1 MNKIAITTGDRLGI
15 GREVL
20 IGALKFL
27 QIPENQVVIIGDN
40 TGLPYPHV
48 IINELD
54 NGTFCYKSLVA
65 ACQLAR
71 NGDVS
76 AIVTAP
82 ISKEA
87 INSSGYE
94 YSGQTEILEEFLS
107 DGKEKAEML
116 FIASD
121 LRVMLLTRHIALK
134 DVPNE
139 VTIEDTIEKTK
150 RLHKFLVEYEGIKNP
165 KIAFCAFNPHIGDNG
180 LFGDEDDRILI
191 PAISKMREG
200 GLDVEFPQSAD
211 ALFGKIGKKY
221 LNNNPQEYD
230 AIISIYH
237 DQALCA
243 VKAIA
248 FDEVVNT
255 TIGLKVIRTSPSHGS
270 AYDIAGKGL
279 ADPSSMIEAIKLAL
293 RLKKDVQV

>member
-15 GREVL
+15 GKEVL
-20 IGALKFL
+20 IGALNFL
-27 QIPENQVVIIGDN
+27 QIPQDKVVIIGDD

-48 IINELD
+48 TINESD
-54 NGTFCYKSLVA
+54 NGTFCYKSLIA
-65 ACQLAR
+65 AAQLAR

-87 INSSGYE
+87 INSSGYKF
-94 YSGQTEILEEFLS
+94 SGQTEILEEFLS
-107 DGKEKAEML
+107 DGDEKAEML
-116 FIASD
+116 FIAED

-134 DVPNE
+134 DVPSE

-150 RLHKFLVEYEGIKNP
+150 RLHKFLIEYEGIKNP

-180 LFGDEDDRILI
+180 LFGDEDDKILI
-191 PAISKMREG
+191 PAIQKMQSEG
-200 GLDVEFPQSAD
+200 LAVELPQSAD

-221 LNNNPQEYD
+221 LNSEPQEYD

-270 AYDIAGKGL
+270 AYDIAGKGI
-279 ADPSSMIEAIKLAL
+279 ADCSSMIEAIKLAL
-293 RLKKDVQV
+293 RLKRGVHV

>member
-15 GREVL
+15 GKEVL
-20 IGALKFL
+20 IGALNSL
-27 QIPENQVVIIGDN
+27 QIPQEQVVIIGDN
-40 TGLPYPHV
+40 TGLCYPHV
-48 IINELD
+48 IITEQD
-54 NGTFCYKSLVA
+54 NGDFCYKSLVA
-65 ACQLAR
+65 ACQLAK

-87 INSSGYE
+87 INSSGYK

-107 DGKEKAEML
+107 SGNERAEML
-116 FIASD
+116 FIAED

-134 DVPNE
+134 NVPSS
-139 VTIEDTIEKTK
+139 VTIDNTIEKTK

-180 LFGDEDDRILI
+180 LFGDEDDKILI
-191 PAISKMREG
+191 PAISKMQEEG
-200 GLDVEFPQSAD
+200 LNVLYPQSAD

-221 LNNNPQEYD
+221 LKGEAQEFN
-230 AIISIYH
+230 AVVSIYH

-248 FDEVVNT
+248 FDKVVNT
-255 TIGLKVIRTSPSHGS
+255 TIGLNVIRTSPSHGS
-270 AYDIAGKGL
+270 AYDIAGQGI
-279 ADPSSMIEAIKLAL
+279 ADCSSMKEAIKLAL
-293 RLKKDVQV
+293 RLKKGENV

>member
-15 GREVL
+15 GKEVL
-20 IGALKFL
+20 IGALNFL
-27 QIPENQVVIIGDN
+27 QIPQDKVVIIGDD

-48 IINELD
+48 TINESD
-54 NGTFCYKSLVA
+54 NGTFCYKSLIA
-65 ACQLAR
+65 AAQLAR

-87 INSSGYE
+87 INSSGYKF
-94 YSGQTEILEEFLS
+94 SGQTEILEEFLS
-107 DGKEKAEML
+107 DGDEKAEML
-116 FIASD
+116 FIAED

-134 DVPNE
+134 DVPSE

-150 RLHKFLVEYEGIKNP
+150 RLHKFLVEYEGIKSP

-180 LFGDEDDRILI
+180 LFGDEDDKILI
-191 PAISKMREG
+191 PAIQKMQSEG
-200 GLDVEFPQSAD
+200 LAVELPQSAD

-221 LNNNPQEYD
+221 LNSEPQEYD

-270 AYDIAGKGL
+270 AYDIAGKGI
-279 ADPSSMIEAIKLAL
+279 ADCSSMIEAIKLAL
-293 RLKKDVQV
+293 RLKRGVHV

>member
-15 GREVL
+15 GKEVL
-20 IGALKFL
+20 IGALNFL
-27 QIPENQVVIIGDN
+27 QIPYEQVVIVGDD

-54 NGTFCYKSLVA
+54 NGAFCYKSLVA
-65 ACQLAR
+65 AAQLAR

-87 INSSGYE
+87 INSSGYK

-116 FIASD
+116 FIAED
-121 LRVMLLTRHIALK
+121 LRVMLLTRHIAIK

-139 VTIEDTIEKTK
+139 VTIEKTIEKTK
-150 RLHKFLVEYEGIKNP
+150 RLHRFLVEYEGIKNP

-180 LFGDEDDRILI
+180 LFGDEDDKILT
-191 PAISKMREG
+191 PAIQKMQSE
-200 GLDVEFPQSAD
+200 GLDIVLPQSAD

-221 LNNNPQEYD
+221 LNAEPQEYD
-230 AIISIYH
+230 AIVSIYH

-255 TIGLKVIRTSPSHGS
+255 TIGLKVLRTSPSHGS
-270 AYDIAGKGL
+270 AYDIAGKGI
-279 ADPSSMIEAIKLAL
+279 ADFSSMAEAIRLAL
-293 RLKKDVQV
+293 RLKKGVCV